1 MKSIEGT
8 VFGILTQALILP
20 VFVYFG
26 KHKCGF
32 D

>member
-8 VFGILTQALILP
+8 VFGILAQALILP

-26 KHKCGF
+26 KFKWRFG
-32 D
+32 